1 MTDNIRHSIK
11 DWAEEDRPREKMME
25 KGEQSLS
32 NAELLAILIGSGT
45 SKKSA
50 VELMQEVMQSCEG
63 RLSRLSQMSV
73 DELMKFNGIGMAKA
87 VTIKSAAEIA
97 RRRTLEKVD
106 DIQSINNCEDTYRV
120 MYPIMRDLQH
130 EEFWALLMNNNSK
143 LLKKVK
149 LSSGGLSST
158 LVDVRM
164 LLKEAILANATQII
178 ICHNHP
184 SGSLRPSQDDINITE
199 RVKAAA
205 KVLQMRLADHLIITD
220 GKYYSFFQEGKL
232 N

>member
-1 MTDNIRHSIK
+1 MTDDIRHSIK

-25 KGEQSLS
+25 KGEQALS

-50 VELMQEVMQSCEG
+50 VELMQEVMQTCDN
-63 RLSRLSQMSV
+63 RLARLSQMSV

-120 MYPIMRDLQH
+120 MYPFMRDLQH

-143 LLKKVK
+143 LLKKVR

-158 LVDVRM
+158 SVDVRM

-184 SGSLRPSQDDINITE
+184 SGSLRPSQDDMNITE

-232 N
+232 

>member
-25 KGEQSLS
+25 KGEQALS

-50 VELMQEVMQSCEG
+50 VELMQEVMQTCDN
-63 RLSRLSQMSV
+63 RLARLSQMSV

-143 LLKKVK
+143 LLKKVR

-158 LVDVRM
+158 SVDVRM

-184 SGSLRPSQDDINITE
+184 SGSLRPSQDDMNITE

-232 N
+232 

>member
-1 MTDNIRHSIK
+1 MTDDIRHSIK

-25 KGEQSLS
+25 KGEQALS

-50 VELMQEVMQSCEG
+50 VELMQEVMQTCDN
-63 RLSRLSQMSV
+63 RLARLSQMSV

-143 LLKKVK
+143 LLKKVR

-158 LVDVRM
+158 SVDVRM

-184 SGSLRPSQDDINITE
+184 SGSLRPSQDDMNITE

-220 GKYYSFFQEGKL
+220 GRYYSFFQEGKL
-232 N
+232 

>member
-1 MTDNIRHSIK
+1 MTDDIRHSIK

-25 KGEQSLS
+25 KGEQALS

-50 VELMQEVMQSCEG
+50 VELMQEVMQTCDN
-63 RLSRLSQMSV
+63 RLARLSQMSV

-143 LLKKVK
+143 LLKKVR

-158 LVDVRM
+158 SVDVRM

-184 SGSLRPSQDDINITE
+184 SGSLRPSQDDMNITE

-232 N
+232 

>member
-1 MTDNIRHSIK
+1 MTDDIRHSIK

-25 KGEQSLS
+25 KGEQALS

-50 VELMQEVMQSCEG
+50 VELMQEVMQTCDN
-63 RLSRLSQMSV
+63 RLARLSQMSV
-73 DELMKFNGIGMAKA
+73 DELIKFNGIGMAKA

-143 LLKKVK
+143 LLKKVR

-158 LVDVRM
+158 SVDVRM

-184 SGSLRPSQDDINITE
+184 SGSLRPSQDDMNITE

-232 N
+232 

>member
-1 MTDNIRHSIK
+1 MTDDIRHSIK

-25 KGEQSLS
+25 KGEQALS

-50 VELMQEVMQSCEG
+50 VELMQEVMQTCDN
-63 RLSRLSQMSV
+63 RLARLSQMSV

-106 DIQSINNCEDTYRV
+106 DIQSISNCEDTYRV

-143 LLKKVK
+143 LLKKVR

-158 LVDVRM
+158 SVDVRM

-184 SGSLRPSQDDINITE
+184 SGSLRPSQDDMNITE

-232 N
+232 

>member
-1 MTDNIRHSIK
+1 MTDDIRHSIK

-25 KGEQSLS
+25 KGEQALS

-50 VELMQEVMQSCEG
+50 VELMQEVMQTCDN
-63 RLSRLSQMSV
+63 RLARLSQMSV

-130 EEFWALLMNNNSK
+130 EEFWVLLMNNNSK
-143 LLKKVK
+143 LLKKVR

-158 LVDVRM
+158 SVDVRM

-184 SGSLRPSQDDINITE
+184 SGSLRPSQDDMNITE

-232 N
+232 